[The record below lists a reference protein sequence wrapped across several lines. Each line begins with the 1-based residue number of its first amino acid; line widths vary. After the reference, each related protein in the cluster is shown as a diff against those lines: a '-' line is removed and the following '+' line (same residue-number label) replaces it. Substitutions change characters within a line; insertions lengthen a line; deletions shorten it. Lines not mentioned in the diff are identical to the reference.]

1 MQRVRVVVPEME
13 RSELVQ
19 LTEIL
24 DGSDIPAASE
34 RLWEFRAGQLC
45 DEDAE
50 AWRRAASWL
59 NDLGLICDKRRRD
72 CVLFFTENEG
82 VPGCARAL
90 GDAGAERDESDD
102 VPDDD
107 EDEAYDGSWDG
118 EWTGRSQLGRLA
130 NEFGKP
136 VSEIDERWR
145 IAAAVFDARLLET
158 YGRNALPFEL
168 MEYVR
173 GRISEGGAFLTVRR
187 AA

>member
-13 RSELVQ
+13 KSELVQ

-24 DGSDIPAASE
+24 DGSDIPAATE
-34 RLWEFRAGQLC
+34 RLFEFRAGRLC

-50 AWRRAASWL
+50 AWRRAAGWL
-59 NDLGLICDKRRRD
+59 HDLGLLGDKRRRD

-107 EDEAYDGSWDG
+107 EDEAYEGSWDG

-136 VSEIDERWR
+136 LSEIDERWP
-145 IAAAVFDARLLET
+145 IAAAVFDARLLEA

-173 GRISEGGAFLTVRR
+173 GRIKEGGVFLTRR
-187 AA
+187 EAA